1 MPRSASAATARRSSP
16 AASWPGSIGIDRDPR
31 ALELSRERLAPYGDR
46 FTAVHAVYDEIPD
59 VLADLGLAEVDG
71 VLFDLGVSSMQ
82 LDLPERGFAYAVDA
96 PLDMRMDSQQGPTA
110 ADVLNTYDAARP
122 DPRAAGRTARSGWPS
137 GSRPRSCGSGRGS
150 RSPRSGRLVALLY
163 DVIPAP
169 ARRTGGHPAKR
180 TFQALRMEVNDE
192 LRVLERAMPAAID
205 AIGVGGRVVV
215 ESYHSLEDRLVKR
228 AFTAASR
235 SDVPEDLPFVPEGH
249 EPAAPAGDPR
259 RRAGERRRDRREPPR
274 RVRAAARHRT
284 SPTPHDQGSRVMSSS
299 TAPQLRS
306 RLPRIAEV
314 AVQRARLTVVP
325 RPRTRPRAPRVPF
338 VTLVSAHPA
347 RRRRSGC

>member
-1 MPRSASAATARRSSP
+1 MTTPRHVPVLLDRVVALLTPALDHSDAVLVDATLGLGGHSEAVLARCELARVV
-16 AASWPGSIGIDRDPR
+16 GVDRDPR

-59 VLADLGLAEVDG
+59 VLADLGLSEVDG

-96 PLDMRMDSQQGPTA
+96 PLDMRMDATGTGRGPTA
-110 ADVLNTYDAARP
+110 ADVLNTYDAAELTRVLREYGEERLAKRIAAAIVRE
-122 DPRAAGRTARSGWPS
+122 RAREPFTT
-137 GSRPRSCGSGRGS
+137 
-150 RSPRSGRLVALLY
+150 SGRLVALLY

-249 EPAAPAGDPR
+249 EPALRLVTRGAEQANADEIAENP
-259 RRAGERRRDRREPPR
+259 
-274 RVRAAARHRT
+274 RAASVRLRAIE
-284 SPTPHDQGSRVMSSS
+284 RV
-299 TAPQLRS
+299 
-306 RLPRIAEV
+306 
-314 AVQRARLTVVP
+314 
-325 RPRTRPRAPRVPF
+325 RPRAGKG
-338 VTLVSAHPA
+338 AA
-347 RRRRSGC
+347 